1 MIINMVEEGQGFPWH
16 FDTNNYT
23 VTLAIQNG
31 EAGGDF
37 EYAPM
42 LRTPSDENYDGVAR
56 VLAGG
61 SPLVR
66 KLVLQPG
73 DLQIFRGRYSLHR
86 VAPVEGP
93 RRRYVGIFSFVEKE
107 GMCGGVERT
116 KQLYGRVLP
125 RHYEREGL
133 RADALRD

>member
-1 MIINMVEEGQGFPWH
+1 M
-16 FDTNNYT
+16 
-23 VTLAIQNG
+23 TLAIQNG
-31 EAGGDF
+31 EGGGDF

-42 LRTPSDENYDGVAR
+42 LRSPTDENYEGVAR
-56 VLAGG
+56 VLAGN

-93 RRRYVGIFSFVEKE
+93 RKRYVGIFSFVEKE

-116 KQLYGRVLP
+116 KQLYGVCC
-125 RHYEREGL
+125 
-133 RADALRD
+133 RAITSGKGFGQTRCGINEEADLVQ